1 MKRLRFAIHATLLAF
16 AATLSMIPP
25 AANADEPGAPQTIK
39 VAAAEPVEEGAAG
52 DRHTTFTLAHTDENA
67 CFAIAPPGGEGI
79 EAGEAYVVVAA
90 SDVDDALKEKLAKDH
105 PGCKIVDVVARAM
118 KP

>member
-1 MKRLRFAIHATLLAF
+1 MTILVRNSLIAASIFASTACI
-16 AATLSMIPP
+16 
-25 AANADEPGAPQTIK
+25 ADELPSGTPQAIR
-39 VAAAEPVEEGAAG
+39 VVSADVVEEGTKG
-52 DRHTTFTLAHTDENA
+52 DRQSTFTLVQSEQGK
-67 CFAIAPPGGEGI
+67 CYAIAPPGGEGI